1 MQFAGHAS
9 VPGKPY
15 NEYFG
20 IIATID
26 VYGHNI
32 RHGQMSASSVMVAN
46 LGDGSN
52 ETYNSIRVG
61 WMVITDPHLHSN
73 VSHLEK
79 DFIYYNKLFDI

>member
-1 MQFAGHAS
+1 LQFAAHAS

-20 IIATID
+20 IVATID

-46 LGDGSN
+46 LGDGSK

-61 WMVITDPHLHSN
+61 WMVYKLPHLHNNISY
-73 VSHLEK
+73 LQK
-79 DFIYYNKLFDI
+79 AFICYYKL